1 MAIFYHGTSM
11 LFDHFDI
18 SHLYEGDGKC
28 KFGAGEYA
36 TSVYATAALYA
47 GKGKQSTYY
56 VYTIEIPELA
66 DDNHIWSAK
75 PVNQSIVDRAEE
87 KLGHLPGEVKAT
99 GKFFRKYI
107 GNLLIGN
114 QGTVKK
120 MTSSLTTDGEIA
132 VSKFLYSMGVIALVW
147 PNSQSA
153 PNNGEINLAILDD
166 SIIKILKVESVE
178 LDAKGKFINGSNKE
192 VKQYG

>member
-1 MAIFYHGTSM
+1 MAIYYHGTSV

-28 KFGAGEYA
+28 KFGVGEYA

-56 VYTIEIPELA
+56 VYTIEIPELT

-75 PVNQSIVDRAEE
+75 PVNRNIVERVEK
-87 KLGHLPGEVKAT
+87 KLGKLPNEVKAT

-114 QGTVKK
+114 KGTVKK
-120 MTSSLTTDGEIA
+120 LTSSMTIDGEIA
-132 VSKFLYSMGVIALVW
+132 VSKFLYSIGVIALVW

-153 PNNGEINLAILDD
+153 PDNGEINLAILDD
-166 SIIKILKVESVE
+166 DIIKILKIESVE
-178 LDAKGKFINGSNKE
+178 LNAKGKFIVGSNKE
-192 VKQYG
+192 VKI

>member
-1 MAIFYHGTSM
+1 MAIYYHGTSV

-28 KFGAGEYA
+28 KFGVGEYA

-56 VYTIEIPELA
+56 VYTIEIPELT

-75 PVNQSIVDRAEE
+75 PVNRNIVERVEK
-87 KLGHLPGEVKAT
+87 KLGKLPNEVKAT

-114 QGTVKK
+114 KGTVKK
-120 MTSSLTTDGEIA
+120 LTSSMTIDGEIA
-132 VSKFLYSMGVIALVW
+132 VSKFLYSIGVIALVW

-153 PNNGEINLAILDD
+153 PDNGEINLAILDD
-166 SIIKILKVESVE
+166 DNIKILKIESVE
-178 LDAKGKFINGSNKE
+178 LNAKGKFIVGSNKE
-192 VKQYG
+192 VKI